1 MLLFQ
6 TKREVPVTCTLYCS
20 GWTRRTDQ
28 RTRPKNCGLPAA
40 RSNHPFTTS
49 FKKRNAVCLC
59 GMTPWPTNP
68 WIQNKTQWFEM
79 TPPPPTFYIFS
90 PCLNQQHFVV
100 MQGDPLQPQNLLLQ
114 SAVYIAV
121 WVDPLHHPSQFMWDF
136 LPCVTPVLQRDLEA
150 KMAEQL
156 TAKPNLCLAGY
167 LANLAGFQF
176 CTFLTLWR

>member
-79 TPPPPTFYIFS
+79 TPPPH
-90 PCLNQQHFVV
+90 LLHFL
-100 MQGDPLQPQNLLLQ
+100 PLPQ
-114 SAVYIAV
+114 SATLCCDARWPASTPKPLASVCSVYCGV
-121 WVDPLHHPSQFMWDF
+121 SWPLTPPLPIYVRLLAMCDTCPAARPRSQNGRTID
-136 LPCVTPVLQRDLEA
+136 R
-150 KMAEQL
+150 
-156 TAKPNLCLAGY
+156 
-167 LANLAGFQF
+167 
-176 CTFLTLWR
+176 